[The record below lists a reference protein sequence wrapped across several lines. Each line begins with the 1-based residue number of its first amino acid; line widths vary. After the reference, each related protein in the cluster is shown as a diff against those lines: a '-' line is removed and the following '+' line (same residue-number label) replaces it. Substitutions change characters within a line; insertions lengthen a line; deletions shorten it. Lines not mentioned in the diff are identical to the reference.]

1 MEAGF
6 ISRLPLG
13 IRKAIGVL
21 LCILLPAY
29 MFSSCTGG
37 TGQATGPVTGD
48 SIATVTDPDYE
59 TLLNEASDYANAAY
73 FANVDGYYEDA
84 LVYADSAIMIL
95 NRHYE
100 KYARHP
106 QKYMKLVGEEIPA
119 ELTWWNEMFDSD
131 FHAILDVR
139 NEAAVAFLALKQLKG
154 YNYNNAAFTALYKL
168 QSEDQSLEGY
178 CRELERSTTNKIV
191 GVILC
196 ILLFVISLAG
206 YYLIYIRK
214 RLLNRLNLEQ
224 ILEIN
229 KKVFASSL
237 IRAQESAEA
246 LQREEDTLKEIP
258 QRLVNEA
265 FDSINELLTIDRLS
279 LAVYNETTHRLEFA
293 SNPGLERMPELMQQ
307 CFNGQQYLSD
317 GFHKPFR
324 WWWMPVEN
332 INV

>member
-1 MEAGF
+1 
-6 ISRLPLG
+6 
-13 IRKAIGVL
+13 
-21 LCILLPAY
+21 
-29 MFSSCTGG
+29 
-37 TGQATGPVTGD
+37 
-48 SIATVTDPDYE
+48 
-59 TLLNEASDYANAAY
+59 
-73 FANVDGYYEDA
+73 
-84 LVYADSAIMIL
+84 
-95 NRHYE
+95 
-100 KYARHP
+100 
-106 QKYMKLVGEEIPA
+106 MKLVGEEIPA

-229 KKVFASSL
+229 KK
-237 IRAQESAEA
+237 
-246 LQREEDTLKEIP
+246 
-258 QRLVNEA
+258 
-265 FDSINELLTIDRLS
+265 
-279 LAVYNETTHRLEFA
+279 
-293 SNPGLERMPELMQQ
+293 
-307 CFNGQQYLSD
+307 YL
-317 GFHKPFR
+317 PL
-324 WWWMPVEN
+324 P
-332 INV
+332 

>member
-1 MEAGF
+1 
-6 ISRLPLG
+6 
-13 IRKAIGVL
+13 
-21 LCILLPAY
+21 
-29 MFSSCTGG
+29 
-37 TGQATGPVTGD
+37 
-48 SIATVTDPDYE
+48 
-59 TLLNEASDYANAAY
+59 
-73 FANVDGYYEDA
+73 
-84 LVYADSAIMIL
+84 
-95 NRHYE
+95 
-100 KYARHP
+100 
-106 QKYMKLVGEEIPA
+106 
-119 ELTWWNEMFDSD
+119 MFDSD

-154 YNYNNAAFTALYKL
+154 YDYNNAAFTALYKL

-258 QRLVNEA
+258 QPRTARAV
-265 FDSINELLTIDRLS
+265 SSLTPTVQLS
-279 LAVYNETTHRLEFA
+279 
-293 SNPGLERMPELMQQ
+293 
-307 CFNGQQYLSD
+307 
-317 GFHKPFR
+317 K
-324 WWWMPVEN
+324 W
-332 INV
+332 